1 MKRYLAT
8 VGSLI
13 GPLCLIASA
22 AIADT
27 PIAFRTDA
35 DLDDK
40 LPWFQLV
47 KGEFPPAGSAHYFAG
62 ELTKVD
68 HLERSFVLRVDR
80 TDRQNRSHFDL
91 PVAAKM
97 LPFGSIYYHGAPA
110 SLADI
115 PLGTH
120 LHGLFYVKDPSDETK
135 PLEIF
140 HNRRSYEVDF
150 NRCFRI
156 EDDFSFRERQS
167 QLWQVDEVNAEGK
180 KLSVTLIE
188 DGKAIG
194 SPQSFDLT
202 TTTRIWRGR
211 SLASLDSLTPQE
223 QIQFNITWAT
233 LYGPGRIL
241 EIWADEDSRKAAS
254 AYQKEKHQL
263 YIRERGIPGWI
274 DAVDNQERILTIT
287 FFAGVDWDL
296 FGDVLE
302 GDQAGVAVAT
312 ESLLMFDPVNDRK
325 RGPILNVMQVP
336 VQPGSSGVQIQVK
349 PDLLLEGFRP
359 QRIVRVY
366 PSRWPVVAL
375 PREEELFGR

>member
-150 NRCFRI
+150 NRCF
-156 EDDFSFRERQS
+156 
-167 QLWQVDEVNAEGK
+167 
-180 KLSVTLIE
+180 
-188 DGKAIG
+188 
-194 SPQSFDLT
+194 
-202 TTTRIWRGR
+202 
-211 SLASLDSLTPQE
+211 
-223 QIQFNITWAT
+223 
-233 LYGPGRIL
+233 
-241 EIWADEDSRKAAS
+241 
-254 AYQKEKHQL
+254 
-263 YIRERGIPGWI
+263 
-274 DAVDNQERILTIT
+274 
-287 FFAGVDWDL
+287 
-296 FGDVLE
+296 
-302 GDQAGVAVAT
+302 
-312 ESLLMFDPVNDRK
+312 
-325 RGPILNVMQVP
+325 
-336 VQPGSSGVQIQVK
+336 
-349 PDLLLEGFRP
+349 
-359 QRIVRVY
+359 
-366 PSRWPVVAL
+366 
-375 PREEELFGR
+375 